1 MPGDSRYLGSARL
14 IAACTL
20 LSRVTGL
27 ARDIV
32 LNRAYGQ
39 NWVQDAFNYGFLIP
53 NLFRRLFGE
62 GALSA
67 IFIPTF
73 TNVLDK
79 EGRPAAWML
88 LGRVMSLMV
97 LILSAATIIL
107 ELGALLVYHFSPG
120 GPMRTLQIGLSA
132 VMLPFMVSIC
142 VLALLSSLL
151 NCLGHFAAPAL
162 MPIVLNLLNLF
173 GVLVVGPMLSSRLE
187 VQVYGVAL
195 SVLAASVLQLALI
208 LPVLKRQGVVF
219 KWSLDTS
226 DHHVRRMVRM
236 FIPVVIGQGV
246 LLLSVFLDS
255 QMCTFLTRGP
265 DDPASRTFLG
275 VQIEYPLREGALSA
289 VNNAQRLYQFPL
301 GVLAISLATAAFPL
315 FSLYASRG
323 DHAGLRDT
331 LGQSLRVAIFEG
343 LPSGIVLVLLADPII
358 ALLFQHG
365 RYTAEATSRAA
376 WVLKWYALGMPAYC
390 CQQILLRGFYSLK
403 DTLTPMWVGCGL
415 VALNLAINA
424 SLVWHPTIREAAFGI
439 GTSVTSTLHVG
450 VSVYLLRKRM
460 AGRIGGRQL
469 LSSAFKALAAGAAAA
484 ACAWAILLFLK
495 NGAAAPHPSIAARG
509 LRVFVPLAGAAVAY
523 LLCAWAMRMQE
534 LHWLVSRRQSS
545 RGAASSIRV
554 PREPEGC
561 RPPYNRGAE

>member
-1 MPGDSRYLGSARL
+1 MPSDSRYLGSARL

-73 TNVLDK
+73 TDVLDK
-79 EGRPAAWML
+79 NGKPAAWVL

-97 LILSAATIIL
+97 LILTAATILL
-107 ELGALLVYHFSPG
+107 ELGALAVYHFSPG

-132 VMLPFMVSIC
+132 VMVPFMISIC

-162 MPIVLNLLNLF
+162 MPIVLNLLNIF
-173 GVLVVGPMLSSRLE
+173 GVLVVGPLLSSRLE
-187 VQVYGVAL
+187 IQVYGVAI
-195 SVLAASVLQLALI
+195 SVLAASVLQLVLI
-208 LPVLKRQGVVF
+208 LPVLRRQGVAF
-219 KWSLDTS
+219 KWSLNTS
-226 DHHVRRMVRM
+226 DEHVRNMIRM

-255 QMCTFLTRGP
+255 QICTFLTRGP
-265 DDPASRTFLG
+265 DDSASRSFLNLHFA
-275 VQIEYPLREGALSA
+275 YPLREGALSA

-301 GVLAISLATAAFPL
+301 GVLAISLATAAFPM
-315 FSLYASRG
+315 FSLYASRRDFG
-323 DHAGLRDT
+323 GLRST
-331 LGQSLRVAIFEG
+331 LSQSLGVAIFEG
-343 LPSGIVLVLLADPII
+343 LPCGVALFILAEPII

-365 RYTAEATSRAA
+365 RFTAEATSRAA

-403 DTLTPMWVGCGL
+403 DTLTPMWIGCGL
-415 VALNLAINA
+415 VALNLAINM
-424 SLVWHPTIREAAFGI
+424 SIVWHPAVREAAFGI
-439 GTSVTSTLHVG
+439 GTAVTSTLHVG
-450 VSVYLLRKRM
+450 VSVFLLRKRL
-460 AGRIGGRQL
+460 AGRIGGRMLMTSLAKTLAASALAGAVAWFALRWLQGVKPATFGGIGERSLRVFAPLTGAAAVFL
-469 LSSAFKALAAGAAAA
+469 LSS
-484 ACAWAILLFLK
+484 
-495 NGAAAPHPSIAARG
+495 
-509 LRVFVPLAGAAVAY
+509 V
-523 LLCAWAMRMQE
+523 AMRMDE
-534 LHWLVSRRQSS
+534 VHWLIPRR
-545 RGAASSIRV
+545 RRPAEAAS
-554 PREPEGC
+554 P
-561 RPPYNRGAE
+561 